1 MAQTGE
7 GGFWHKWC
15 EEPGG
20 DPGGGTHQERPNGAG
35 GLMGPAEW
43 EGTAGVG
50 DPKRNF

>member
-7 GGFWHKWC
+7 GGFGTNGVRSL
-15 EEPGG
+15 GG
-20 DPGGGTHQERPNGAG
+20 TPGGGTHQERPNGAG

-50 DPKRNF
+50 DPKRKF